1 MRLTNLAYAMA
12 GLLMGAILAAMLHKP
27 DGPALNPELVSGLP
41 TIEMQNTRFEAPEFQ
56 AKPNETVI
64 LALQNRDEMVHSFD
78 IDELDLHVNV
88 GGGKAGVAMFKAPS
102 TPGVY
107 TFYCR
112 VPGHAGNGHTEGMV
126 GKLIVS

>member
-1 MRLTNLAYAMA
+1 MTITNLSYGVA
-12 GLLMGAILAAMLHKP
+12 GLLVGAIIAAVAYKP
-27 DGPALNPELVSGLP
+27 GGPALDPELLSGLP
-41 TIEMQNTRFEAPEFQ
+41 TIEMRDTRFEAAEVH
-56 AKPNETVI
+56 AKPNEIVV
-64 LALQNRDEMVHSFD
+64 LKLQNQDDMVHSFD

-102 TPGVY
+102 APGVY

-112 VPGHAGNGHTEGMV
+112 VPGHTSSGHTEGMV